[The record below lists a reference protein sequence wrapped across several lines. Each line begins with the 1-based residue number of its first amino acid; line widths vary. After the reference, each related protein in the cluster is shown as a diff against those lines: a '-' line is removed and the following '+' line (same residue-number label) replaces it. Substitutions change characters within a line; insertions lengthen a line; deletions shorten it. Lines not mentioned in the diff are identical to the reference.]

1 MAATLITMED
11 QQTETTLPAR
21 FRELA
26 ESHGI
31 DEAATDYDL
40 LGDCQPVRDSVYR
53 AALATIEKQ
62 TAGKVAAEIEHLLH
76 QGRAP
81 RDDQDLALVL
91 ALFIY
96 SRHAGEGAQ
105 IVFGDLVFGDHADQH
120 LTEVRIEPNAKRGD
134 FDLDVLV
141 AFREFGPHPDRENG
155 GPDSL
160 TVVKEAALLRKQI
173 GAETYADE
181 ELRRRAMA
189 DLGLTAVIYDADEIE
204 RDPFALAR
212 RVIDDLGREARDV
225 IYS

>member
-1 MAATLITMED
+1 MED

-26 ESHGI
+26 EAHGI

-40 LGDCQPVRDSVYR
+40 LGEYQSVMDSVYR

-76 QGRAP
+76 QDGAP

-96 SRHAGEGAQ
+96 ARHSGEGAQ
-105 IVFGDLVFGDHADQH
+105 IVVDGVTFGDHEDQSMI
-120 LTEVRIEPNAKRGD
+120 EVRIEPNARRGD
-134 FDLDVLV
+134 FDIDVLV
-141 AFREFGPHPDRENG
+141 SYKEYGPHPHWMRTRE
-155 GPDSL
+155 GPSSI
-160 TVVKEAALLRKQI
+160 TVIKEAALLRKRN
-173 GAETYADE
+173 GDYAEAG
-181 ELRRRAMA
+181 LKRRALNA
-189 DLGLTAVIYDADEIE
+189 LGLTPVTYDADEIE

-212 RVIDDLGREARDV
+212 RVIDDLSRTVDDAAHE
-225 IYS
+225 S